1 MVVGFIEWQPQ
12 SRRLLGMVLFPG
24 KTRTLLSQERPAQAI
39 KAAVFLY
46 PTRPLAHRL
55 SWVFLAI
62 GKQSSNQPT
71 RTG

>member
-55 SWVFLAI
+55 S
-62 GKQSSNQPT
+62 
-71 RTG
+71 